1 MLSLMIRLFNTDHS
15 NSSGWRRRVLN
26 VGRRFIAIAVVCYG
40 ANFVSQCS
48 DSEVRGTQGLSGKGG
63 SLARFAT
70 TETHLYAVDHSS
82 LHVFRFES
90 DGATAFVNSIELGT
104 GVETIATRGTGLFIG
119 TTQAMII
126 YDIGNPDYP
135 QYLSEYSHFTGCDPV
150 VVQDTLAFVT
160 LRTTGCRPATANTL
174 DILNVKDPKQPS
186 VVVSYRLESPYGLGI
201 DGNLLFVCDGEH
213 GLKVYD
219 VTNLYYLKLLQKF
232 DVEAFD
238 VIPDEGLL
246 VLTGR
251 QGIVQYDYSDKR
263 NIREIS
269 RISIP

>member
-1 MLSLMIRLFNTDHS
+1 MLSLMIRLFSIDHIGS
-15 NSSGWRRRVLN
+15 NVWRRRIFN

-40 ANFVSQCS
+40 AHFVSQCS
-48 DSEVRGTQGLSGKGG
+48 DNEVRGTQGLSGKGG

-70 TETHLYAVDHSS
+70 TDTHLYAVDNSS
-82 LHVFRFES
+82 LHVFRFEP
-90 DGATAFVNSIELGT
+90 DGATSFVNSFELGT
-104 GVETIATRGTGLFIG
+104 GVETIATLGTELFIG
-119 TTQAMII
+119 TMQAMII

-160 LRTTGCRPATANTL
+160 LRTTGCRPSTANTL

-186 VVVSYRLESPYGLGI
+186 IVVSYGLESPYGLGI
-201 DGNLLFVCDGEH
+201 DGNLLFVCDGKH

-219 VTNLYYLKLLQKF
+219 VSNLYYLQLLQKF

-238 VIPDEGLL
+238 VIPDDGLL

-251 QGIVQYDYSDKR
+251 EGVVQYDYSDKR